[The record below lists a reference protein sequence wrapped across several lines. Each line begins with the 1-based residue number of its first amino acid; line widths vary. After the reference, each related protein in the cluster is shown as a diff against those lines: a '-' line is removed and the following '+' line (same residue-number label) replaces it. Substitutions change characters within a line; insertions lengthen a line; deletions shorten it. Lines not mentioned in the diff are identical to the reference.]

1 MAVTNHWKFSIAPM
15 MGRSDRHCRYFW
27 RLLSSEARLYTEM
40 ITTGALIHGNSAR
53 LLKRNAS
60 DQPISLQLGGSNP
73 KDLAK
78 CSKLAEQKGFDEV
91 NLNCGCPS
99 NRVQSGEFG
108 ASLML
113 RPDRVVDCIDS
124 MRTAC
129 SIPVTIKHRLGVDDM
144 DSYEELENFV
154 GLVSSAGCEVF
165 IIHARKAWLSGLSP
179 RENRE
184 IPPLNYPWI
193 YRLKKE
199 FPSLTIVLNG
209 GITSM
214 SEINTHLTHIDG
226 VMLGRKAYEDPWF
239 LAKVDSLLFKKTSS
253 TKTRIEIIEKMIP
266 YIKEEVSSGEK
277 LNHITRHLVGLYKG
291 EPGGRKFRRYLADY
305 AHSKDADYKTLVEA
319 SVIAQKT
326 LTNSPRYIR
335 NSSIC

>member
-1 MAVTNHWKFSIAPM
+1 MKAMDHWKFSIAPM

-73 KDLAK
+73 KELAK
-78 CSKLAEQKGFDEV
+78 CSKLAEQLGYNEV

-99 NRVQSGEFG
+99 NRVLSGEFG

-113 RPDRVVDCIDS
+113 RPDTVADCIDS
-124 MRTAC
+124 MRAAC
-129 SIPVTIKHRLGVDDM
+129 SIPVTIKHRLGVDNM
-144 DSYEELENFV
+144 DSYDELENFV
-154 GLVSSAGCEVF
+154 GSVSNAGCEVF

-214 SEINTHLTHIDG
+214 SEINTHLDHLDG

-239 LAKVDSLLFKKTSS
+239 LAKVDSLVFKKTSS
-253 TKTRIEIIEKMIP
+253 RKTRIEIVEKMIP
-266 YIKEEVSSGEK
+266 YIKEEVSNGEK

-291 EPGGRKFRRYLADY
+291 QPGGRKFRRHLADY
-305 AHSKDADYKTLVEA
+305 AHSKDADYKTLIEA
-319 SVIAQKT
+319 SMLTQKT
-326 LTNSPRYIR
+326 LSNSPRHIR
-335 NSSIC
+335 NPNTC